1 MVVAMSS
8 TIKMFDNDI
17 HTCMCTTVIHVIICF
32 YLALYSTDLP
42 ELICVYYRYTCVADP
57 KGEGNSRNNWLQL
70 NHLFIQE
77 APASPTPSTH
87 RMRESRSPE
96 NALKPR
102 SLHT

>member
-42 ELICVYYRYTCVADP
+42 ELTPLCILLLYMCSGP
-57 KGEGNSRNNWLQL
+57 KGRG
-70 NHLFIQE
+70 
-77 APASPTPSTH
+77 
-87 RMRESRSPE
+87 
-96 NALKPR
+96 K
-102 SLHT
+102 